1 MPRKIG
7 NVARSVLVNAPLPAA
22 TKSYTVISHSHI
34 INTIMQELKANNFTV
49 EHELYKC
56 TKDAMQAVGKF
67 VLDYEDDPDLK
78 MMYSFVNSYN
88 KTIKFGATF
97 GAYIKDSDSFMVGN
111 LGDWRRKH
119 TGNADQETADKIAE
133 QMAEAQTYYDSLK
146 IAKQNMMNINIS
158 KKEFGSLLGI
168 FYMNGW
174 LSIDMVSLAVKE
186 YNKPSYTYST
196 PKDNL
201 WTCYNHLMV
210 GLKQHPPSVW
220 LQNQVAIHNYL
231 SLQYKLE
238 EFDTLEE
245 GFDNTTIDDPDDLI
259 GLNSPNSVDEDYGDP
274 NQVDLEDSIAEA
286 EEEDNTPVY
295 DEDRIAERIRE
306 DEAAVAEVCD
316 NDSNKDELILPLG
329 TDDMNSCPEDT
340 PQDLQQLPAEVIEEG
355 EEKNGLL
362 YIPIEEYPDAQLEDV
377 IDYSVYDPSIQYCTV
392 TEIIQESRLIALKPL
407 VLEEP
412 KEATVPEE
420 PETPSTDVSFDLE
433 EEEKEEVVEESALV
447 VEGEESNTGLT
458 EEVMQSL
465 SKSVS
470 VLFSTEDPQFEV
482 EVSGEDY
489 IINLESGESVVLP
502 KSIVNS

>member
-1 MPRKIG
+1 
-7 NVARSVLVNAPLPAA
+7 
-22 TKSYTVISHSHI
+22 
-34 INTIMQELKANNFTV
+34 
-49 EHELYKC
+49 
-56 TKDAMQAVGKF
+56 
-67 VLDYEDDPDLK
+67 
-78 MMYSFVNSYN
+78 
-88 KTIKFGATF
+88 
-97 GAYIKDSDSFMVGN
+97 
-111 LGDWRRKH
+111 
-119 TGNADQETADKIAE
+119 
-133 QMAEAQTYYDSLK
+133 
-146 IAKQNMMNINIS
+146 
-158 KKEFGSLLGI
+158 
-168 FYMNGW
+168 
-174 LSIDMVSLAVKE
+174 
-186 YNKPSYTYST
+186 
-196 PKDNL
+196 
-201 WTCYNHLMV
+201 MV

-355 EEKNGLL
+355 EEKDGLL

>member
-1 MPRKIG
+1 
-7 NVARSVLVNAPLPAA
+7 
-22 TKSYTVISHSHI
+22 
-34 INTIMQELKANNFTV
+34 
-49 EHELYKC
+49 
-56 TKDAMQAVGKF
+56 
-67 VLDYEDDPDLK
+67 
-78 MMYSFVNSYN
+78 
-88 KTIKFGATF
+88 
-97 GAYIKDSDSFMVGN
+97 
-111 LGDWRRKH
+111 
-119 TGNADQETADKIAE
+119 
-133 QMAEAQTYYDSLK
+133 MAEAQTYYDSLK

-316 NDSNKDELILPLG
+316 NDSNEDELILPLG

-355 EEKNGLL
+355 EEKDGLL